1 MRDNRRVRPFGLAMP
16 RAIWNGSISFGLV
29 TIPVKLVTAVK
40 ENEGVHFHFLHAT
53 DKGRIKNTRT
63 CEVDGKEVPWE
74 QVVRGYEYEKGE
86 YVVVTDDELKKMR
99 PEATQTVEIREFV
112 ELDQLDPMLF
122 DKPYYLEPER
132 RARHA
137 YALLRDALRKSGKVG
152 IAEVVLRSREYL
164 AAVKPSGDALVLE
177 LMHFEDEIV
186 DASTLDLPATGEKTK
201 NAEMKA
207 AMMLIDA
214 MARRFDPGEFHD
226 TYREE
231 LKKLLDARARGA
243 TPAKASTSAP
253 SRATNVVDLV
263 SVLERSL
270 TARKTFV
277 PARSVPGAK
286 QPAGRRSRR

>member
-1 MRDNRRVRPFGLAMP
+1 MP

-40 ENEGVHFHFLHAT
+40 ESEGIHFHFLHKK

-63 CEVDGKEVPWE
+63 CEVDGKEVPWD

-86 YVVVTDDELKKMR
+86 YVLVTDEELKKMR

-112 ELDQLDPMLF
+112 DLEEIDPMLF
-122 DKPYYLEPER
+122 DKPYYLKPEKQG
-132 RARHA
+132 RHA
-137 YALLRDALRKSGKVG
+137 YALLREALRKSGKVG

-164 AAVKPSGDALVLE
+164 AAVKPSGEALVLE

-186 DASTLDLPATGEKTK
+186 DPSTLDLPAASAKTK
-201 NAEMKA
+201 EGEMKA

-214 MARRFDPGEFHD
+214 MARSFIPGEFHD

-231 LKKLLDARARGA
+231 LKKLLDARARGEA
-243 TPAKASTSAP
+243 PAQASTRP
-253 SRATNVVDLV
+253 PQRTNVVDLV

-270 TARKTFV
+270 AASKKSPAKEPKPRAAADAARGHT
-277 PARSVPGAK
+277 RSSA
-286 QPAGRRSRR
+286 RSRRTNSR